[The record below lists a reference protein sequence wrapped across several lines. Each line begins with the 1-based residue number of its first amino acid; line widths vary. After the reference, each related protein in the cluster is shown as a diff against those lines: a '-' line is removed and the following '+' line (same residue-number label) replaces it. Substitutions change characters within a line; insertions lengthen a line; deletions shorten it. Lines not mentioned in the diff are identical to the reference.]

1 MRVNHVSLAI
11 AIVVFGIIL
20 GVVCNYAGDNLMP
33 WVAVLVLLFAFC
45 VGMFCMKN

>member
-11 AIVVFGIIL
+11 AIIVFGIIL
-20 GVVCNYAGDNLMP
+20 GFVCNYAGDNLMP
-33 WVAVLVLLFAFC
+33 WIVVLGIVFAFC